1 MSRHSQWQYDG
12 SKGCTG
18 CEGCVSPRYGTWTW
32 LRCWIGW
39 WLCEIAGSILPL
51 QPHRNQGTQDLEIE
65 PIDVSELGDMLKRSR
80 KWRGRDDIPDF
91 DTKKACEAH
100 LEGRR

>member
-1 MSRHSQWQYDG
+1 
-12 SKGCTG
+12 
-18 CEGCVSPRYGTWTW
+18 
-32 LRCWIGW
+32 
-39 WLCEIAGSILPL
+39 
-51 QPHRNQGTQDLEIE
+51 
-65 PIDVSELGDMLKRSR
+65 MLNRSR